1 MTATP
6 ACDLMGDVHCP
17 PLGAEDLCR
26 LADLSFDGMAAHRDG
41 RIVWANRAA
50 ARLLG
55 VVDAEEL
62 LGSSITDFI
71 PRTLERGITDEIA
84 ISFARGEPSVS
95 QFPVLRRN
103 GEVFQAEIH
112 RHPSPE
118 GWMLVV
124 FRDLEGR
131 LQSQREQRSAELRAR
146 AFFDAT
152 GEAMGMSRMGRHLE
166 VNRAYARLFGYDEPR
181 ELAGRPFLEVIAPQD
196 QARVAEIKRRRA
208 CGEPA
213 PELYTVT
220 GRRKDGTLIPLEI
233 RISTYLDIDDVVT
246 IITALDLTEQQA
258 EEA

>member
-131 LQSQREQRSAELRAR
+131 LQSQREQRSAALRAR

-152 GEAMGMSRMGRHLE
+152 GEAMGMSRMGRH
-166 VNRAYARLFGYDEPR
+166 
-181 ELAGRPFLEVIAPQD
+181 
-196 QARVAEIKRRRA
+196 
-208 CGEPA
+208 
-213 PELYTVT
+213 
-220 GRRKDGTLIPLEI
+220 
-233 RISTYLDIDDVVT
+233 
-246 IITALDLTEQQA
+246 
-258 EEA
+258 